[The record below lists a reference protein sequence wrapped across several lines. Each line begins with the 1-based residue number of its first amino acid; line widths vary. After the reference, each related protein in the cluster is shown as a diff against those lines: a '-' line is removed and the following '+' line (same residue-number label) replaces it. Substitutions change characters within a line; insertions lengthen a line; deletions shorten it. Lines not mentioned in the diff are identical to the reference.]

1 MLARCFHRRVSALL
15 AWQHIGWQRIAWQHI
30 GWQRIVSQHIGGQ
43 RIVWQLIAWQP
54 SQRAAAS
61 GKTRSRRRG
70 VIHSARIHDFVV
82 LEILRGCLVL

>member
-1 MLARCFHRRVSALL
+1 MLARCFHWRVSALL

-30 GWQRIVSQHIGGQ
+30 GWQRIVLQHV
-43 RIVWQLIAWQP
+43 VWQLIAWQP

-70 VIHSARIHDFVV
+70 VIHSGRIHDFVV